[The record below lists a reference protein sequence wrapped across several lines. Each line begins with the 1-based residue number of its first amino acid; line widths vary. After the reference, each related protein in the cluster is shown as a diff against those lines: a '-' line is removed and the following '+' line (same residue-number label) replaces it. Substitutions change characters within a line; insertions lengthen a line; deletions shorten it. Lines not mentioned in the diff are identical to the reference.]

1 MNVIQ
6 LELSALEVS
15 EDLSRS
21 GSAKQ
26 FEERLKSSIEEIGLA
41 EPIKV
46 ALLPTG
52 KYVVI
57 DGTMRLKAIAAIR
70 KKNPSAFSTIPAYVM
85 EYDRRYELRY
95 QTDIYQDLLPS
106 QLAEL
111 VEHLHQTEHIQ
122 KADIARYIGVSPAT
136 LRNYTGLW
144 RLLQRGGLFADVV
157 ELMDVGVVPSSNP
170 YAWLRL
176 TAKGLR
182 YVLENDFTGGE
193 RAESWIEQR
202 VVDARRGRGIRF
214 TIKFVETVT
223 DGLSAEYYRQ
233 DEELRTAKRDLGL
246 RRAGLSQQAQLELVQ
261 PGEAQQPQLMQPKSV
276 RPEIVSR
283 SEPDPVQAE
292 PDTAD
297 ANNAIKYLSRV
308 RHHSPD
314 PVLRSVAYS
323 LQVYLQ

>member
-1 MNVIQ
+1 
-6 LELSALEVS
+6 
-15 EDLSRS
+15 
-21 GSAKQ
+21 
-26 FEERLKSSIEEIGLA
+26 
-41 EPIKV
+41 
-46 ALLPTG
+46 
-52 KYVVI
+52 
-57 DGTMRLKAIAAIR
+57 
-70 KKNPSAFSTIPAYVM
+70 
-85 EYDRRYELRY
+85 
-95 QTDIYQDLLPS
+95 
-106 QLAEL
+106 
-111 VEHLHQTEHIQ
+111 
-122 KADIARYIGVSPAT
+122 
-136 LRNYTGLW
+136 
-144 RLLQRGGLFADVV
+144 LFADVV

-202 VVDARRGRGIRF
+202 VVDARRGRAIRF

-246 RRAGLSQQAQLELVQ
+246 RRAGLPQQAQLELVQ
-261 PGEAQQPQLMQPKSV
+261 PGEAQQLQMMQPKSV

-283 SEPDPVQAE
+283 SEPDPVQSE

-297 ANNAIKYLSRV
+297 ADNAIKYLSRV
-308 RHHSPD
+308 WHHSPD
-314 PVLRSVAYS
+314 PVLRSAAYS